1 MKKSLE
7 YKIFNAVALILV
19 TAFALICLIPL
30 IITVSGSL
38 TADKDL
44 FGGLSLI
51 PKNPTLDSYRQIL
64 KNGMNVGR
72 AYLNTIGLTVIGTT
86 ISVLVTSMT
95 AYVLYRRDFK
105 AKGFFSFYFYFTTL
119 FSGGLIPSYLL
130 NTALGLK
137 DTYLVLLFAGLL
149 SNTQI
154 IIVRSFMTSNV
165 PQSLIEAAK
174 IDGAG
179 DFQIFYK
186 IVLPSIGSILAT
198 IALLTALGYWNN
210 WYTASIYIK
219 DANKYPLMYYLQKI
233 FKDASMLEK
242 MMLEGAAESV
252 NYKSVGE
259 SFKMAMTVVTMGPV
273 VLFYPFFQRF
283 FVNGVTIG
291 AVKE

>member
-72 AYLNTIGLTVIGTT
+72 AYLNTIGLTVIGTV

-95 AYVLYRRDFK
+95 SYVLYRRDFK

-242 MMLEGAAESV
+242 MMLEGAAEGV

-283 FVNGVTIG
+283 FVSGVTIG

>member
-1 MKKSLE
+1 MKKTLE
-7 YKIFNAVALILV
+7 YKVFNIVSIILV
-19 TAFALICLIPL
+19 TSFALICLIPL
-30 IITVSGSL
+30 VLTLSGSL
-38 TADKDL
+38 TSDREL
-44 FGGLSLI
+44 FGGLKLI
-51 PKNPTLDSYRQIL
+51 PENPTLESYRQIL
-64 KNGMNVGR
+64 RNGMDVGR
-72 AYLNTIGLTVIGTT
+72 AYLNTIGLTVIGTVV
-86 ISVLVTSMT
+86 SMLLTSMT
-95 AYVLYRRDFK
+95 SYVLYRRDFK

-119 FSGGLIPSYLL
+119 FSGGLIPAYLL

-137 DTYLVLLFAGLL
+137 DTYLVLLFSGLL

-179 DFQIFYK
+179 DFKIFYK
-186 IVLPSIGSILAT
+186 IVFPSIGSILAT

-210 WYTASIYIK
+210 WYTASIYIQ
-219 DANKYPLMYYLQKI
+219 DPNKYPLMYYLQKI
-233 FKDASMLEK
+233 FRDAATREKLLEK
-242 MMLEGAAESV
+242 GALETG
-252 NYKSVGE
+252 NLKSVGE

-283 FVNGVTIG
+283 FVSGVTIG

>member
-1 MKKSLE
+1 MKKTLE

-19 TAFALICLIPL
+19 TGFALICLIPL
-30 IITVSGSL
+30 VITVSGSL
-38 TADKDL
+38 TADKEL

-64 KNGMNVGR
+64 RNGMNVGR
-72 AYLNTIGLTVIGTT
+72 AYLNTIGITVIGTV
-86 ISVLVTSMT
+86 ISMLLTSMT

-105 AKGFFSFYFYFTTL
+105 AKAFFSFYFYFTTL

-186 IVLPSIGSILAT
+186 IVLPAIGSILAT
-198 IALLTALGYWNN
+198 IALLTSLGYWNN

-233 FKDASMLEK
+233 FNDAAMREK
-242 MMLEGAAESV
+242 MMLEGALEAD
-252 NYKSVGE
+252 NYQSVGE